1 MLFIRAN
8 SVIEIPK
15 HKQVIKQNKQETA
28 SLQTG
33 LQNKAKVHL
42 NQLSSSLIN
51 ILCTQIRVPVSA
63 QLAHTQFPVTQFLI
77 FSSVTEKPKHIKYPS
92 FIRHKI
98 LFLLNHMIFCH
109 GTSRMIIA

>member
-15 HKQVIKQNKQETA
+15 HKQVINQNKQETG

-42 NQLSSSLIN
+42 NQLSSSLIS
-51 ILCTQIRVPVSA
+51 ILCIHNNNNGGGGLDKTRNA
-63 QLAHTQFPVTQFLI
+63 QTHKQPTGLCLRGGR
-77 FSSVTEKPKHIKYPS
+77 KPENPEETIV
-92 FIRHKI
+92 KI
-98 LFLLNHMIFCH
+98 MLETRYVKNKQ
-109 GTSRMIIA
+109 